1 MNEVRVSAGA
11 LLAAV
16 LLMVSAVLNI
26 VYGIAAIGNSS
37 FFVHNAHYVFG
48 DLKTW
53 GWVTLILG
61 VLEGLASVSLFGGG
75 AYGRYF
81 AIAVAALMA
90 IDALF
95 EIPDYPLWSLAIFG
109 LSVWILNGLTRGWSD
124 EDRWAN
130 QRPAAPERE
139 SPRPPI

>member
-1 MNEVRVSAGA
+1 EARVSSGA

-26 VYGIAAIGNSS
+26 AYGIAAIGNSS

-53 GWVTLILG
+53 GWVTLIIG
-61 VLEGLASVSLFGGG
+61 VLEGLASVSLFGRDGF
-75 AYGRYF
+75 GRYF

-90 IDALF
+90 IDSLF
-95 EIPDYPLWSLAIFG
+95 ELPDYPLWSLAVFG

-124 EDRWAN
+124 EDRSAS
-130 QRPAAPERE
+130 RPPTGPERE
-139 SPRPPI
+139 SPRLPV